1 MSGVKYQVTVSLG
14 IFSLMKLVGE
24 KMLEGKV
31 KSFDEQ
37 KGWGFITVPHEGEI
51 FVHYSG
57 IEGTH
62 RRVLHPGQRVSLV
75 IVQGKK
81 GPQAAHVRI
90 LTREEF

>member
-1 MSGVKYQVTVSLG
+1 
-14 IFSLMKLVGE
+14 
-24 KMLEGKV
+24 MLEGKV

-62 RRVLHPGQRVSLV
+62 RRILRPGQRVSLV

-81 GPQAAHVRI
+81 CPQAAHGRI
-90 LTREEF
+90 LRKEAK

>member
-1 MSGVKYQVTVSLG
+1 
-14 IFSLMKLVGE
+14 
-24 KMLEGKV
+24 MLKGKV

-37 KGWGFITVPHEGEI
+37 KGWGFITVPNDGEI

-57 IEGTH
+57 IEGT
-62 RRVLHPGQRVSLV
+62 RRRILREGQEVSLV

-90 LTREEF
+90 IK

>member
-1 MSGVKYQVTVSLG
+1 
-14 IFSLMKLVGE
+14 
-24 KMLEGKV
+24 MLKGKV

-37 KGWGFITVPHEGEI
+37 KGWGFITVPNDGEI

-57 IEGTH
+57 IEGTK
-62 RRVLHPGQRVSLV
+62 RRILREGQEVSLV

-90 LTREEF
+90 IK

>member
-1 MSGVKYQVTVSLG
+1 
-14 IFSLMKLVGE
+14 
-24 KMLEGKV
+24 MLKGKV
-31 KSFDEQ
+31 KSFDEM
-37 KGWGFITVPHEGEI
+37 KGWGFIDVPHEGEI

-62 RRVLHPGQRVSLV
+62 HRVLKPGQTVSLV

-90 LTREEF
+90 IRGE

>member
-1 MSGVKYQVTVSLG
+1 
-14 IFSLMKLVGE
+14 
-24 KMLEGKV
+24 MLEGKV

-62 RRVLHPGQRVSLV
+62 RRILRPGQRVSLV

-81 GPQAAHVRI
+81 GPQAAHVRV
-90 LTREEF
+90 LHKEGY

>member
-1 MSGVKYQVTVSLG
+1 MLK
-14 IFSLMKLVGE
+14 GE
-24 KMLEGKV
+24 V

-62 RRVLHPGQRVSLV
+62 RRVLHPGDQVSLV
-75 IVQGKK
+75 VVHGKK
-81 GPQAAHVRI
+81 GPQAAHVRVI
-90 LTREEF
+90 K